1 MTLRLT
7 VQQFKGILMSKLCV
21 YANYTK
27 SINFFGSNTPWE
39 LTERFGSPLYIYNEG
54 ILRARCRDMKGL
66 SSHPNFHVHFSAKA
80 NANPS
85 LLKII
90 REEGLRVDAMSPGE
104 LFLEEQAGFTPQ
116 EIIYIC
122 NNVSAEELRLPL
134 SKGLLIG
141 VDSLSQLETLGRL
154 NPGGRAMIRFNPG
167 IGAGHHQ
174 KVITAGANTKF
185 GIGEGD
191 FPALREIL
199 KKYDL
204 TLAGINQH
212 IGSLFMGPQGYL
224 DAMDVLLEVAEQFLP
239 TLSIVDFGG
248 GFGIPYHKYDQQPPL
263 DIKQLGQGFHKRI
276 TDWTAKHNYAG
287 SFLIEPG
294 RYVVAESG
302 LLMGEVTAVKNNGP
316 IRFVG
321 TDLGFNILARPVL
334 YDSYHDIEIYRKD
347 APEASEGMLQTLVGN
362 ICESGDILAK
372 DRLLP
377 ELKVGDLLGALDAG
391 AYGYAMSFPYTQRL
405 RPAEVLIDLNGEAR
419 LIRKRETA
427 EDLLHLLP

>member
-1 MTLRLT
+1 MT
-7 VQQFKGILMSKLCV
+7 KLCV
-21 YANYTK
+21 YDNYTK

-39 LTERFGSPLYIYNEG
+39 LAERFGSPLYIYNES

-104 LFLEEQAGFTPQ
+104 LFLEERAGFTPE

-122 NNVSAEELRLPL
+122 NNVSADELRLPL

-174 KVITAGANTKF
+174 KVITAGATTKF
-185 GIGEGD
+185 GIGEDD

-224 DAMDVLLEVAEQFLP
+224 DAMDVLLDVAGQFLP

-276 TDWTAKHNYAG
+276 TDWTTKHNYAG
-287 SFLIEPG
+287 NFLIEPG

-302 LLMGEVTAVKNNGP
+302 LLMGEVTAIKNNGD

-321 TDLGFNILARPVL
+321 TDLGFNVLARPVL
-334 YDSYHDIEIYRKD
+334 YDSYHDIEVYRKN
-347 APEASEGMLQTLVGN
+347 APETEKGMLQTLVGN

-405 RPAEVLIDLNGEAR
+405 RPAEVLIGLDGEAR
-419 LIRKRETA
+419 LIRKRETT

>member
-1 MTLRLT
+1 MT
-7 VQQFKGILMSKLCV
+7 KLYP
-21 YANYTK
+21 YADYTQ
-27 SINFFGSNTPWE
+27 SINFFGQNTPWE
-39 LTERFGSPLYIYNEG
+39 LLERFGSPLYVYNES
-54 ILRARCRDMKGL
+54 ILRARCREMKSL
-66 SSHPNFHVHFSAKA
+66 STHPGFQVHYSAKA
-80 NANPS
+80 NANPA

-90 REEGLRVDAMSPGE
+90 REEGLRCDAMSPGE
-104 LFLEEQAGFTPQ
+104 LFLEEQAGFTPE

-122 NNVSAEELRLPL
+122 NNISADEMRLPL

-185 GIGEGD
+185 GIGESD
-191 FPALREIL
+191 FPDLREIL
-199 KKYDL
+199 REYNL

-224 DAMDVLLEVAEQFLP
+224 DAMDVLLNVAEQFLP

-248 GFGIPYHKYDQQPPL
+248 GFGIPYHKYDMQPAL
-263 DIKQLGQGFHKRI
+263 DIKQLGQGLHQRI
-276 TDWTAKHNYAG
+276 TDWSAKHNYAG
-287 SFLIEPG
+287 SFLVEPG

-321 TDLGFNILARPVL
+321 TDLGFNVLARPVL
-334 YDSYHDIEIYRKD
+334 YDSYHGIEVYRKN
-347 APEASEGMLQTLVGN
+347 APPAGEGLLQTLVGN

-372 DRLLP
+372 DRMLP
-377 ELKVGDLLGALDAG
+377 EINVGDLLGALDAG

-405 RPAEVLIDLNGEAR
+405 RPAEALIDLNGQAR
-419 LIRKRETA
+419 LIRRRETVQ
-427 EDLLHLLP
+427 DLLNLLP